1 MQKNHSDTKP
11 ICPQCGTPYIGEST
25 PFNLLISDRHLCDDC
40 YLKRPII
47 MERSI
52 LDDCIV
58 LSLYRYTEDF
68 GSLMYRYKSL
78 GDVSLAPTFLSPVL
92 DYVKDYI
99 GKRPI
104 VCAPSSANRFE
115 QLGFHSLDSILT
127 EAGFNVFIKPLYKID
142 DWKQTEHHAN
152 ERAQIGK
159 HIAFRLGSLLP
170 MDVVLFDDI
179 YTTGNTL
186 KSCIRLLRKR
196 QPGIRIRILVI
207 AKVALR

>member
-1 MQKNHSDTKP
+1 MQKNHSNTKS
-11 ICPQCGTPYIGEST
+11 ICPQCGAPYLGESS
-25 PFNLLISDRHLCDDC
+25 PFELLLSNRHLCEEC

-52 LDDCIV
+52 LDDCVV
-58 LSLYRYTEDF
+58 LSLYRYTEEF

-78 GDVSLAPTFLSPVL
+78 GDVSLAPTFLCPML
-92 DYVKDYI
+92 DYVKDYV
-99 GKRPI
+99 GKRLI
-104 VCAPSSANRFE
+104 VCAPSSSNRFE
-115 QLGFHSLDSILT
+115 QLGFHSLDTILSG
-127 EAGFNVFIKPLYKID
+127 AGFTSFIKPLYKLD
-142 DWKQTEHHAN
+142 DWKQTEHHGN

-159 HIAFRLGSLLP
+159 HIAFRLGSSLP

-186 KSCIRLLRKR
+186 KSCVRLLRKR

-207 AKVALR
+207 AKVSLR